1 MDDNIWVRDGL
12 EPMNKSKL
20 ADVLDGRVEP
30 EVYEEEMSRTNG
42 AENGVGENSSQASVE
57 AMQRQ
62 REVMLLRAVAEK
74 YGKVLS
80 SAGTDADSMINEFL
94 GPAPE
99 GNSST
104 VKGPVDVDMIEENEV
119 SGTSNKSSSSNAIDR
134 RTAMNVFQ
142 KFSWADVSCLNI

>member
-20 ADVLDGRVEP
+20 ADVLDGRIEP

-42 AENGVGENSSQASVE
+42 AENGIGEKSSQASLE

-62 REVMLLRAVAEK
+62 REIMLLRAVAEK

-94 GPAPE
+94 GASPDL
-99 GNSST
+99 NSSN
-104 VKGPVDVDMIEENEV
+104 VKGPVDVDMIEESEV
-119 SGTSNKSSSSNAIDR
+119 SNASNKSSSSNSLA
-134 RTAMNVFQ
+134 NSF
-142 KFSWADVSCLNI
+142 FFE